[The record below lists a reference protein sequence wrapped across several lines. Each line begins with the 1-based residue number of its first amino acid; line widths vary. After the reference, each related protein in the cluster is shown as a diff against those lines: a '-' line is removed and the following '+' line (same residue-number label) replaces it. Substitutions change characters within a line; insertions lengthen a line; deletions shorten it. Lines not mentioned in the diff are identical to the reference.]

1 MLENVQINTGVGKSF
16 GVQAAVHYNTI
27 KMFNKVPGVRRRR
40 RRRELIKKE
49 GGEES

>member
-40 RRRELIKKE
+40 ELIKKE